1 VSGRTGPDPRPGGP
15 AQLQPTEL
23 VWLLRRTTR
32 RFGVAV
38 RHGLDQAGHSR
49 LPQQGY
55 WAVSALA
62 EKEHTP
68 GQLGERMQITKQ
80 AVSQLIE
87 TLVDLGYVQRQAD
100 PVDRRRVVMTLT
112 AQGREAAGVIADA
125 IARLRMEVGRTI
137 GTDQVA
143 HLEHLLAAFSD
154 LESELG
160 DEAPA

>member
-1 VSGRTGPDPRPGGP
+1 MSGPTGHDSRPAGP

-32 RFGVAV
+32 RFGAAV
-38 RHGLDQAGHSR
+38 RHGLDAAGHSR
-49 LPQQGY
+49 LPQQGF

-68 GQLGERMQITKQ
+68 GQLGDRMQITKQ

-112 AQGREAAGVIADA
+112 AQGRDAAGVIADA
-125 IARLRMEVGRTI
+125 IVRLRIEVGRTI
-137 GTDQVA
+137 GPVEVA
-143 HLEHLLAAFSD
+143 HLEHILAAFSD
-154 LESELG
+154 LEPEVG
-160 DEAPA
+160 P